1 MVTAVALAGAGKEVG
16 VLIAALAASGTLLL
30 RGARGRAIAALVAFA
45 LTPVLVVAEL
55 WSSRQVE
62 HLRGH
67 VALAALVGV
76 AAAALMVGLAV
87 LIARRPVAFPL
98 LAVGTLPFRIPIESG
113 TDSANLL
120 LPLYVVVG
128 AGVLA
133 YAWQRLRPTRVRAVA
148 AGNGSHGLPD
158 LRERRPGRLELALAI
173 AVVLYALQASY
184 SADFEQAVKNVA
196 FFYVPFVLLFKLLTT
211 TRWSR
216 QLLVACFGVA
226 LALGLV
232 FAGVGYLEY
241 ATRHVLWNQKVIAS
255 NQFESYF
262 RVNSLFFDPSIYGR
276 YLALVMIGLAATL
289 VWPRRAPEIGY
300 ATAALAILWGGLLL
314 SFSQSSYGAL
324 LIGLVLLAGLR
335 WDPRPV
341 LFGAAVA
348 AAAGLV
354 VVVIDPGVVNL
365 NLGSRHAVNKAS
377 SGRFRL
383 VRGGLD
389 LFSARPV
396 TGFGSGSFS
405 KEYREREGVGSAT
418 ASTASHTIPLTIAA
432 EQGVLGLAAYLFVVI
447 SAFGL
452 LFRGLGALR
461 QRGPPTPELVARAF
475 VAAAFTALFF
485 HTLVYADFL
494 EDPIAWALLAVGAV
508 LARGEAARLPEP
520 TPQVAVAAR

>member
-1 MVTAVALAGAGKEVG
+1 MVAAVALAGSAKEVG
-16 VLIAALAASGTLLL
+16 VIVAACAASGTLLL
-30 RGARGRAIAALVAFA
+30 PRPGQRAVAALVAFT
-45 LTPVLVVAEL
+45 LTPVLVLAEL

-67 VALAALVGV
+67 GTLAALVGV
-76 AAAALMVGLAV
+76 LAVGLMVGLAV
-87 LIARRPVAFPL
+87 LIARKPVTFPL
-98 LAVGTLPFRIPIESG
+98 LAVGTLPFRIPVESG

-133 YAWQRLRPTRVRAVA
+133 YAWERLRPTRMRAAA

-158 LRERRPGRLELALAI
+158 LRERKPGRLELALAI

-289 VWPRRAPEIGY
+289 VWPRRGRTIAY
-300 ATAALAILWGGLLL
+300 ASVAVALLWGGLLL

-324 LIGLVLLAGLR
+324 LVGLVLLAGLR
-335 WDPRPV
+335 
-341 LFGAAVA
+341 
-348 AAAGLV
+348 
-354 VVVIDPGVVNL
+354 
-365 NLGSRHAVNKAS
+365 
-377 SGRFRL
+377 
-383 VRGGLD
+383 
-389 LFSARPV
+389 
-396 TGFGSGSFS
+396 
-405 KEYREREGVGSAT
+405 
-418 ASTASHTIPLTIAA
+418 
-432 EQGVLGLAAYLFVVI
+432 
-447 SAFGL
+447 
-452 LFRGLGALR
+452 
-461 QRGPPTPELVARAF
+461 
-475 VAAAFTALFF
+475 
-485 HTLVYADFL
+485 
-494 EDPIAWALLAVGAV
+494 
-508 LARGEAARLPEP
+508 
-520 TPQVAVAAR
+520 

>member
-1 MVTAVALAGAGKEVG
+1 MTRKP
-16 VLIAALAASGTLLL
+16 
-30 RGARGRAIAALVAFA
+30 FA
-45 LTPVLVVAEL
+45 L
-55 WSSRQVE
+55 
-62 HLRGH
+62 
-67 VALAALVGV
+67 
-76 AAAALMVGLAV
+76 
-87 LIARRPVAFPL
+87 PL

-113 TDSANLL
+113 SDSANLL

-133 YAWQRLRPTRVRAVA
+133 YAWQRLRPSGAAAAA
-148 AGNGSHGLPD
+148 AGNGSHPLPPWRD
-158 LRERRPGRLELALAI
+158 RPAGRLELALVI
-173 AVVLYALQASY
+173 AVGLYALQAAY

-196 FFYVPFVLLFKLLTT
+196 FFYVPFLLLFKLLTT
-211 TRWSR
+211 VRWSR
-216 QLLVACFGVA
+216 RLLVACFGVA

-232 FAGVGYLEY
+232 FAGVGFVEY

-276 YLALVMIGLAATL
+276 YLAIVMIGLGATL
-289 VWPRRAPEIGY
+289 VWPRQRRELAY
-300 ATAALAILWGGLLL
+300 ATAALAVLWGGLLL
-314 SFSQSSYGAL
+314 SFSQSSYTAL
-324 LIGLVLLAGLR
+324 LVGLAVLAGLR
-335 WDPRPV
+335 WNPRPV

-354 VVVIDPGVVNL
+354 VVAIDPGVVNL

-396 TGFGSGSFS
+396 NGFGSGSFS
-405 KEYREREGVGSAT
+405 KEYRRREGVGSAT

-432 EQGVLGLAAYLFVVI
+432 EQGLLGIASYVFLLVA
-447 SAFGL
+447 AFGL
-452 LFRGLGALR
+452 LFRGLEGLR
-461 QRGPPTPELVARAF
+461 VRGPPSTELVARAF

-485 HTLVYADFL
+485 HTLLYADFL
-494 EDPIAWALLAVGAV
+494 EDPIAWTLLAVGAV
-508 LARGEAARLPEP
+508 LGRADAPPAREPLPAVEAVR
-520 TPQVAVAAR
+520 T